1 MFLSLLLQDNNQTNA
16 NIHFIYIYI
25 YIYIK
30 LNDDLASDYN

>member
-16 NIHFIYIYI
+16 NIHYIYI
-25 YIYIK
+25 YKKKK